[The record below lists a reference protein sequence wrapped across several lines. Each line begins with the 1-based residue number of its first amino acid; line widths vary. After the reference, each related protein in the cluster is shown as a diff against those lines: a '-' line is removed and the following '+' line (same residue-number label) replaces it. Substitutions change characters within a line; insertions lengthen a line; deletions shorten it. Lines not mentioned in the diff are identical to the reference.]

1 MRVTTLFL
9 TAAIVL
15 GLSACSNDDAISS
28 SGGEQKG
35 YTNVSVTLKM
45 SQSQGLRATR
55 ALPEDYNKIGE
66 WAGKDDI
73 KTVAVYIIDG
83 SSVSSKSLEVGAKDS
98 GKDYEKIVNGS
109 DITLVPKTKN
119 AAIKTTA
126 GTKKVYVLVN
136 GTKEVT
142 DALAKT
148 PVAEFEDAY
157 TKAALYLDN
166 SGAST
171 FTNTSADKLAKKN
184 GTTDETIVMTNV
196 EPKTIDVAANV
207 TEDATLAD
215 ASPLNRV
222 SLEVERAVAR
232 VMVTTEASTYTVPA
246 AGGSPLG
253 TISDIK
259 WVLAQ
264 GESSLFIQRKAD
276 FSTPWFE
283 WKPSDNA
290 EFWGTEI
297 TGSNSKYDYSGLFE
311 SYNAT
316 TQFGGT
322 DVATMAAYATDPSG
336 KVTEEL
342 NTKLSG
348 KFILPNTHA
357 YGEGDA
363 SNYKKGNTAYVL
375 IRAKFTP
382 AAAAYADGGTYSA
395 GDDFYVGANGK
406 FYTTAEN
413 AQNIKKGGVVGQ
425 KVAKYVGGKVLYYAW
440 VNPDNVPAW
449 YNSPVVRNNVYHI
462 HITGFKNLGTNWNP
476 LFPEDPDNPKGGED
490 PENPGKNKPLNPD
503 PKPVLPETVKVPD
516 PEDPDKEIE
525 VPIEEPEN
533 PIDPTDP
540 LTTPE
545 TWMSVDVKVLPW
557 KLHSYKVDLGI

>member
-1 MRVTTLFL
+1 MRVTKLFL
-9 TAAIVL
+9 TAGIVLGL
-15 GLSACSNDDAISS
+15 GLSACSNDDDISS
-28 SGGEQKG
+28 SGGEEKG
-35 YTNVSVTLKM
+35 NTNVSVTLKM
-45 SQSQGLRATR
+45 SQSPGLRATKS
-55 ALPEDYNKIGE
+55 LPDDYNNIGE

-83 SSVSSKSLEVGAKDS
+83 SSVSSKSLEVGASGS

-109 DITLVPKTKN
+109 DITLVPKTSN

-126 GTKKVYVLVN
+126 GIKKVYVLVN
-136 GTKEVT
+136 GTTEVT
-142 DALAKT
+142 DALAKA
-148 PVAEFEDAY
+148 PVAEFENAY
-157 TKAALYLDN
+157 TQAALYLAN
-166 SGAST
+166 SGADT
-171 FTNTSADKLAKKN
+171 FTNTSADKLAVKN

-196 EPKTIDVAANV
+196 EPKTINVAANV
-207 TEDATLAD
+207 TEDQTLA
-215 ASPLNRV
+215 ATSPLNRV

-232 VMVTTEASTYTVPA
+232 VMVSTQALTYTVPT

-253 TISDIK
+253 TISDIN

-264 GESSLFIQRKAD
+264 GESSLFIQRKD
-276 FSTPWFE
+276 DWSTPNSIFV
-283 WKPSDNA
+283 PTSDNDYWA
-290 EFWGTEI
+290 TDI

-311 SYNAT
+311 NYVTAD
-316 TQFGGT
+316 QFGGT
-322 DVATMAAYATDPSG
+322 AVATMADYAEDPFG

-342 NTKLSG
+342 NNKLSG

-357 YGEGDA
+357 YGTGDA
-363 SNYKKGNTAYVL
+363 SSYKKGNTAYVL

-382 AAAAYADGGTYSA
+382 AAAAFADGEAYTPNH
-395 GDDFYVGANGK
+395 DFFVGENGK

-413 AQNIKKGGVVGQ
+413 AQNTAKGGVVGQ
-425 KVAKYVGGKVLYYAW
+425 KVAKYVKGKVLYYAW

-462 HITGFKNLGTNWNP
+462 HITGFRNLGTNWNP
-476 LFPEDPDNPKGGED
+476 LFPEDPDNPKGEPYDPTDPEYD
-490 PENPGKNKPLNPD
+490 PENPDKKKPTNPD
-503 PKPVLPETVKVPD
+503 PKPDVPGYT
-516 PEDPDKEIE
+516 EPD
-525 VPIEEPEN
+525 N

-557 KLHSYKVDLGI
+557 KLHSYSVSPGI

>member
-1 MRVTTLFL
+1 MKVTKLFL
-9 TAAIVL
+9 TVAIVLGL
-15 GLSACSNDDAISS
+15 GLSACSNDDDISS
-28 SGGEQKG
+28 SGGEEKG
-35 YTNVSVTLKM
+35 NTNVSVTLKM
-45 SQSQGLRATR
+45 SQSTGLRATKS
-55 ALPEDYNKIGE
+55 LPNDYNYIGE
-66 WAGKDDI
+66 WAGRDDI

-83 SSVSSKSLEVGAKDS
+83 SSVSSKSLEVGASGS

-109 DITLVPKTKN
+109 DITLVPKTSN

-126 GTKKVYVLVN
+126 GIKKVYVLVN
-136 GTKEVT
+136 GTTEVT
-142 DALAKT
+142 EALAKT
-148 PVAEFEDAY
+148 PVAEFENAY
-157 TKAALYLDN
+157 TQAALYLAN
-166 SGAST
+166 SGAGT
-171 FTNTSADKLAKKN
+171 FTNTSADKLALKN

-196 EPKTIDVAANV
+196 EPKTINVAANV
-207 TEDATLAD
+207 TEDQTLKD
-215 ASPLNRV
+215 TPPLNRV

-232 VMVTTEASTYTVPA
+232 VMVSTQALTYTVPA

-283 WKPSDNA
+283 WKPTDNA
-290 EFWGTEI
+290 EFWGTDI

-311 SYNAT
+311 SYDAT

-322 DVATMAAYATDPSG
+322 DVATMSDYDANDPYSN
-336 KVTEEL
+336 VTKEL
-342 NTKLSG
+342 DDKLSG

-357 YGEGDA
+357 YGIDDK
-363 SNYKKGNTAYVL
+363 SSYKKGNTAYVL

-382 AAAAYADGGTYSA
+382 AAAAFADGQAYTPNT
-395 GDDFYVGANGK
+395 DFFVGENGK

-413 AQNIKKGGVVGQ
+413 AQNTATGGVANQ
-425 KVAKYVGGKVLYYAW
+425 KVARYVKGKVLYYAW
-440 VNPDNVPAW
+440 VNPDNVLTGEW
-449 YNSPVVRNNVYHI
+449 YNSPVIRNNVYHI
-462 HITGFKNLGTNWNP
+462 HITGFRNLGTNWNP
-476 LFPEDPDNPKGGED
+476 LFPENPDNPKGPND
-490 PENPGKNKPLNPD
+490 PSNPGKNLPLNPD
-503 PKPVLPETVKVPD
+503 PKPNVPGYT
-516 PEDPDKEIE
+516 
-525 VPIEEPEN
+525 EPEN

-557 KLHSYKVDLGI
+557 KLHSYSVSPGI

>member
-1 MRVTTLFL
+1 MRVTKLFL

-15 GLSACSNDDAISS
+15 GLGLSACSNDDDISS
-28 SGGEQKG
+28 SSGEEKG

-45 SQSQGLRATR
+45 SQSQGLRATKS
-55 ALPEDYNKIGE
+55 LPDDYNNIGE

-83 SSVSSKSLEVGAKDS
+83 SSVSSKSLEVGASGS
-98 GKDYEKIVNGS
+98 GKDYEKIVNGN
-109 DITLVPKTKN
+109 DVTLVPKTKN
-119 AAIKTTA
+119 AAIRTTA

-136 GTKEVT
+136 GIDEVVS
-142 DALAKT
+142 ALAKT

-157 TKAALYLDN
+157 TKVALYLEN
-166 SGAST
+166 SGANT
-171 FTNTSADKLAKKN
+171 FTNTSADKLAVKN

-196 EPKTIDVAANV
+196 EPKTIDVQANITD
-207 TEDATLAD
+207 TETLDAT
-215 ASPLNRV
+215 SPKNRV

-232 VMVTTEASTYTVPA
+232 VMLSTKALTYTVPM

-259 WVLAQ
+259 WVVAQ

-276 FSTPWFE
+276 WATPFYSWV
-283 WKPSDNA
+283 PSSDTD
-290 EFWGTEI
+290 FWGTDI

-311 SYNAT
+311 SYDAT

-322 DVATMAAYATDPSG
+322 DVATMADYAEDPFG

-342 NTKLSG
+342 NNKLSG
-348 KFILPNTHA
+348 KFILPNIHA

-382 AAAAYADGGTYSA
+382 ADAAYADGGTYIA
-395 GDDFYVGANGK
+395 GADFYVGANGK

-413 AQNIKKGGVVGQ
+413 AQNTAKGGVVGQ

-440 VNPDNVPAW
+440 VNPDNVPSW

-462 HITGFKNLGTNWNP
+462 HITGFRNLGTNWNP
-476 LFPEDPDNPKGGED
+476 LFPEDPNNPKGEPYDPTDPEYD
-490 PENPGKNKPLNPD
+490 PENPDKKKPTNPD
-503 PKPVLPETVKVPD
+503 PKPDVPGYT
-516 PEDPDKEIE
+516 EPD
-525 VPIEEPEN
+525 N

-557 KLHSYKVDLGI
+557 KLHSYDVDLGI

>member
-1 MRVTTLFL
+1 MKVTKLFL
-9 TAAIVL
+9 TATIALSL
-15 GLSACSNDDAISS
+15 GLTACSNDDDIS
-28 SGGEQKG
+28 SGGEKEG
-35 YTNVSVTLKM
+35 NTNVSVTLKM
-45 SQSQGLRATR
+45 SQNSGLRATK

-73 KTVAVYIIDG
+73 KTVAVYLIDG
-83 SSVSSKSLEVGAKDS
+83 SSVTSKSLEVGASGS
-98 GKDYEKIVNGS
+98 GKDYEKIVNVSG
-109 DITLVPKTKN
+109 DITLVPKTQN

-126 GTKKVYVLVN
+126 GAKKVYVLVN
-136 GTKEVT
+136 GTTEVVN
-142 DALAKT
+142 ALAKT

-157 TKAALYLDN
+157 TQAALYLAN

-171 FTNTSADKLAKKN
+171 FTNTSADKLAVKN
-184 GTTDETIVMTNV
+184 GTTDETIMMTNV
-196 EPKTIDVAANV
+196 EAKTINVEANV
-207 TEDATLAD
+207 TDTETLAT
-215 ASPLNRV
+215 ASPKNRV

-232 VMVTTEASTYTVPA
+232 VMVSTQADSYTVPS

-283 WKPSDNA
+283 WKPTNNA
-290 EFWGTEI
+290 DFWGTDI

-311 SYNAT
+311 NYDSAN
-316 TQFGGT
+316 QFGGT
-322 DVATMAAYATDPSG
+322 TVATMSDYDANDPYLN
-336 KVTEEL
+336 VTKEL
-342 NTKLSG
+342 NDKLSG

-357 YGEGDA
+357 YGIGDA
-363 SNYKKGNTAYVL
+363 SSYKKGNTAYVL

-382 AAAAYADGGTYSA
+382 ADAAFADGEKYVPNS
-395 GDDFYVGANGK
+395 DFFVGENGK
-406 FYTTAEN
+406 FYTSAEN
-413 AQNIKKGGVVGQ
+413 AQNTAKGGVTNQ
-425 KVAKYVGGKVLYYAW
+425 TVAKYVKGKVLYYAW

-462 HITGFKNLGTNWNP
+462 HITGFRNLGTNWNP
-476 LFPEDPDNPKGGED
+476 LFPEDPDNPKGSED
-490 PENPGKNKPLNPD
+490 PNNPGTYFPLNPD
-503 PKPVLPETVKVPD
+503 PRPNVPGYT
-516 PEDPDKEIE
+516 
-525 VPIEEPEN
+525 EPEN
-533 PIDPTDP
+533 PIKPTDP

-557 KLHSYKVDLGI
+557 TLHSYSVAPGI